1 MLAVQVRTLGSLHE
15 LVSVILISDLEMLQ
29 GVVECLNFLL
39 ALANLAVKLITISL
53 QFLLLLTGLDHIV
66 RLAVL
71 SGCLDLARA

>member
-1 MLAVQVRTLGSLHE
+1 
-15 LVSVILISDLEMLQ
+15 MLQ

-39 ALANLAVKLITISL
+39 ALANLAVKIITVSL

-71 SGCLDLARA
+71 SGCLDLSRA

>member
-1 MLAVQVRTLGSLHE
+1 
-15 LVSVILISDLEMLQ
+15 MLQ
-29 GVVECLNFLL
+29 GVVECLYFLL
-39 ALANLAVKLITISL
+39 ALANLAVKLITVSL